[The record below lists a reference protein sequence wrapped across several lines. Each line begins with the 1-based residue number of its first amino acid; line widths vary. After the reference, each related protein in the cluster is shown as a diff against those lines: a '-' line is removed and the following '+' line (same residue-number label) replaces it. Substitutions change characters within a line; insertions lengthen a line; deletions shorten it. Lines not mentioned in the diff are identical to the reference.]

1 VASVKVR
8 SRRDGTAVP
17 LDDLDRRLL
26 NLMQGSFPLAA
37 RPYADVARAA

>member
-1 VASVKVR
+1 MASVKVR
-8 SRRDGTAVP
+8 SRAGGSAVP

-37 RPYADVARAA
+37 RPYAAVARAA